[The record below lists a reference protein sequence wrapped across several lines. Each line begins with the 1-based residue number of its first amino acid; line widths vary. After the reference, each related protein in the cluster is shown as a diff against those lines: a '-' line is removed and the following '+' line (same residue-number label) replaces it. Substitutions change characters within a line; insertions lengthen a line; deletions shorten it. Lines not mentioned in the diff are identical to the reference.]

1 MGKAIYD
8 AKKDPMY
15 SKPYIDM
22 DEERERVLPDGTRL
36 PYRYMHGGFQNTNLK
51 FSFCFPPKEIMAS
64 FSPAVVVSKFV
75 MLYSVGESSRELFA

>member
-1 MGKAIYD
+1 MGKEIYD

-22 DEERERVLPDGTRL
+22 DEERERVLPDGTRF

-51 FSFCFPPKEIMAS
+51 FSFLFSAEGNIHREILPVSFPLP
-64 FSPAVVVSKFV
+64 
-75 MLYSVGESSRELFA
+75 GTG